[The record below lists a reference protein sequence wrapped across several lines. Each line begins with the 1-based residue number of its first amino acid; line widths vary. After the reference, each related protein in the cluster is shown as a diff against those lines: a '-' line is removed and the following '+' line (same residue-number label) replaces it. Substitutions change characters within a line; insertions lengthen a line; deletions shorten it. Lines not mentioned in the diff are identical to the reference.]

1 MEVQK
6 VIIHELIKNQGE
18 TSARDFLTNAVLALN
33 EETVNDRVYRIVL
46 ASERDRK
53 IIKSL
58 PSGAFHSPLPMMA
71 SFPWIKKRTNRYG

>member
-53 IIKSL
+53 NHQIPSL
-58 PSGAFHSPLPMMA
+58 GCFSFSPSDDGKLSVD
-71 SFPWIKKRTNRYG
+71 